1 MVDTGL
7 GVGRRTFVK
16 GAGATLGAG
25 TLGAAGAAS
34 DEGEAKRA
42 TERPKDDGREGD
54 DEMDGPTTIAHR
66 GYAGQYPENTLGAFE
81 AASMH
86 ETTAG
91 IELDVVPTKDGEVVT
106 FHDSKLNGRD
116 GGQRGLTDLDGYVWE
131 REWEVVRDAEVLG
144 SGETVP
150 RLSSA
155 LEAIPSDV
163 FVNVEFKNP
172 GSTDL
177 RFAQNLRGDVL
188 EAQVD
193 LWLPFAQKVLN
204 IAAVADNDVL
214 VSSFYEAALAAVR
227 RLDPSLPVAFLFWDS
242 VETGLKITR
251 EYDCEALHP
260 PWNMIRDTP
269 FFGDDYYTSGPFAEV
284 DLVEWAHRRGKTVNA
299 WTVGTWYQT
308 AELADAGVDGII
320 TDYPTLPLNRGV
332 GSGGFGDE

>member
-1 MVDTGL
+1 M
-7 GVGRRTFVK
+7 K

-25 TLGAAGAAS
+25 ALGTGSAAAA
-34 DEGEAKRA
+34 
-42 TERPKDDGREGD
+42 DGDGNGSGSQTSTDGDNGDAGEGD
-54 DEMDGPTTIAHR
+54 GVDLPRTIAHR

-91 IELDVVPTKDGEVVT
+91 VELDVVPTRDGEIVT
-106 FHDSKLNGRD
+106 FHDSKLSERD

-131 REWEVVRDAEVLG
+131 TDWEVVRDAEVLG

-150 RLSSA
+150 TLASA

-163 FVNVEFKNP
+163 FVNIEFKNP
-172 GSTDL
+172 GTTDVK
-177 RFAQNLRGDVL
+177 FAQNLSCDQL

-193 LWLPFAQKVLN
+193 HWLPFTKRVLDV
-204 IAAVADNDVL
+204 AAAADNEIL

-227 RLDPSLPVAFLFWDS
+227 RVDPSLPIAFLFWDS
-242 VETGLKITR
+242 IETGLAITR

-284 DLVEWAHRRGKTVNA
+284 DLVEWAHERNKTVNT
-299 WTVGTWYQT
+299 WTVGTWYQ
-308 AELADAGVDGII
+308 AEAVADAGVDGII
-320 TDYPTLPLNRGV
+320 ADYPTLLLNRGV
-332 GSGGFGDE
+332 GGDAFGGGDGDGDE